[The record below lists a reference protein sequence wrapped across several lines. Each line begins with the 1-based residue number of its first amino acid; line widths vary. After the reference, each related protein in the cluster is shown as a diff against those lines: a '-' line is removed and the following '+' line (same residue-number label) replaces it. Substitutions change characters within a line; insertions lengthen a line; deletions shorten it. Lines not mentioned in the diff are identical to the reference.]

1 MVAFL
6 LLGRPERTSKMS
18 TIKFTSLLHLSNED
32 MSQLKLVFNSNWQ
45 YNAEAWIPEV
55 RAKLGEESRYFDLL
69 TMYRFGEVSVVKE
82 SVKTHNPDAHIKR
95 FSNGDII
102 FCFIPYS
109 SDKDWL
115 LVNAYKVLDNSEQL
129 IAVDE
134 ESLAEYASLFGR
146 LVVHYEDKGR
156 NVVVRSEEIIDT
168 IGVKTILEQPY
179 NELSEDFPGYDNID
193 LSWSDLRRVLKLKN
207 WQTALENQ
215 KGVYLITDTATNKRY
230 VGSAYGNEML
240 LGRWR
245 SYAENGHGH
254 NKELRALVVEQ
265 GLDYVKNNFRY
276 SILDIYKS
284 TTDDET
290 IIARESWWKEI
301 LLTRNPEF
309 GYNAN

>member
-1 MVAFL
+1 
-6 LLGRPERTSKMS
+6 MS

-69 TMYRFGEVSVVKE
+69 AMYRFGEVSVVKE

-95 FSNGDII
+95 ISNADII

-115 LVNAYKVLDNSEQL
+115 LVNAYKVLDNSSQL
-129 IAVDE
+129 IVVDE
-134 ESLAEYASLFGR
+134 GSLAEYASLFGR

-168 IGVKTILEQPY
+168 ISVKTILEQPY

-207 WQTALENQ
+207 WQTVLENQ
-215 KGVYLITDTATNKRY
+215 KGVYLITDTLTNKRY
-230 VGSAYGNEML
+230 VGSAYGNDML

-245 SYAENGHGH
+245 NYAENGHGG
-254 NKELRALVVEQ
+254 NRELKALVEEK
-265 GLDYVKNNFRY
+265 GLDYVKDNFRY

-290 IIARESWWKEI
+290 IIARESWWKEV

>member
-1 MVAFL
+1 
-6 LLGRPERTSKMS
+6 MS
-18 TIKFTSLLHLSNED
+18 AIKFTELLHLANED
-32 MSQLKLVFNSNWQ
+32 MSKLKLVFNSNWQ
-45 YNAEAWIPEV
+45 YDAEAWTPEV
-55 RAKLGEESRYFDLL
+55 RSKLGESSRYFNLL
-69 TMYRFGEVSVVKE
+69 AMYRFGEVSVVKE

-109 SDKDWL
+109 SDKNWL
-115 LVNAYKVLDNSEQL
+115 LVNAYKVLNNSKPL
-129 IAVDE
+129 IDVDE
-134 ESLAEYASLFGR
+134 ESFAEYAPLFGR

-156 NVVVRSEEIIDT
+156 NVVVRSGNIIDT
-168 IGVKTILEQPY
+168 ITVKTILEHPY
-179 NELSEDFPGYDNID
+179 DQIEAEFPGYENVN
-193 LSWSDLRRVLKLKN
+193 LSWSELKHILKLKT

-230 VGSAYGNEML
+230 VGSASGEDML

-254 NKELRALVVEQ
+254 NKELKALVEEQ
-265 GLDYVKNNFRY
+265 GLDYIKYNFRY

-290 IIARESWWKEI
+290 IIARESWWKEV